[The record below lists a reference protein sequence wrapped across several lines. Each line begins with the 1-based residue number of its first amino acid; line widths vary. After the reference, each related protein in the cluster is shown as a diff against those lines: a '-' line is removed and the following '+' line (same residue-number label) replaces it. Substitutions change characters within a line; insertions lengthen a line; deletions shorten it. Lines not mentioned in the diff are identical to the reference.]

1 MGRLNSLPPPGDILP
16 SLEDHLSISLTH
28 HLTSWP
34 SDCLWDP
41 LLLCLNDSGIIF
53 NTLQGHLH
61 HLHLT

>member
-53 NTLQGHLH
+53 NTL
-61 HLHLT
+61 